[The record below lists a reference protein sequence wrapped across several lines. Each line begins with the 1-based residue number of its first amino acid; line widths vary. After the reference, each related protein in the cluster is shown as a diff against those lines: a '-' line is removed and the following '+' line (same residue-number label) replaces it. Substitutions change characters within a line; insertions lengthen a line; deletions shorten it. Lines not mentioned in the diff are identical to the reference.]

1 MFEKYYKFNDGH
13 PTGGS
18 SVVTIAESQILEH
31 MRQFIGYTG
40 LTDEQLIMKF
50 TQDRK
55 AIPIPTPACKN
66 TKKTCTRDD
75 KCCKNQVTGGFVPDS
90 NFTAEQEQSCN
101 GH

>member
-13 PTGGS
+13 PTGGN
-18 SVVTIAESQILEH
+18 SVVTITEPQILEH
-31 MRQFIGYTG
+31 MRQFTDHVG

-90 NFTAEQEQSCN
+90 NFTPEQEQSCN